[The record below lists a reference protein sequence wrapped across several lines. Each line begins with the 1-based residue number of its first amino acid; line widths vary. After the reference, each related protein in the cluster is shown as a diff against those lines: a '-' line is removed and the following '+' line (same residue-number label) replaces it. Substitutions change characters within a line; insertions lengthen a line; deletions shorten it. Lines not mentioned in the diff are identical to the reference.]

1 LRIDDKTP
9 INKSDEIIEGC
20 YVEILGDDAK
30 ENYAQV
36 YYESSILQ
44 TPYGYLDLQ
53 ITEEGISCTLN
64 DKEKQ
69 FIENQEALLYAY
81 DDNDVLF
88 LKKYSLK

>member
-1 LRIDDKTP
+1 
-9 INKSDEIIEGC
+9 
-20 YVEILGDDAK
+20 
-30 ENYAQV
+30 
-36 YYESSILQ
+36 
-44 TPYGYLDLQ
+44 LQ